1 MSGKCSMRFEHLC
14 VPSPDW
20 LVGAFGVRES
30 LDVRPAAPVQAVG
43 KESET
48 GADVNGRGRSSSV
61 AVDPVVMM
69 VAQRGS
75 TQLRAFSCVIVL
87 CIIVISYNLCT
98 LLTFGFNCVL

>member
-1 MSGKCSMRFEHLC
+1 VEIPSLRYLRLRSFTYLLISGLSGKCSMRFEHLC

-30 LDVRPAAPVQAVG
+30 LDGRPAAPVQAVG

-69 VAQRGS
+69 VAQRGR
-75 TQLRAFSCVIVL
+75 TQLRAFS
-87 CIIVISYNLCT
+87 
-98 LLTFGFNCVL
+98 